1 MGGRPRTKGNR
12 GAAAASAATKD
23 SNTPFVA
30 TVTRGVFFHMK
41 KGRFTT
47 RQLALNAMLMAMC
60 TVLASVALKLGGNFK
75 LTFESVPI
83 HIGALL
89 FGPVDGMLIGGLGTF
104 IYQALFSGYGINAT
118 TLLWILPYVVC
129 GLSVGAYARRR
140 HFVLNRRQTTFIM
153 LVSELAITLLNTF
166 ALYVDSH
173 IFGYYS
179 AAFVFGTLSVR
190 LALCVAKGIVYGSIM
205 QSLIRPL
212 RRTVA

>member
-1 MGGRPRTKGNR
+1 
-12 GAAAASAATKD
+12 
-23 SNTPFVA
+23 
-30 TVTRGVFFHMK
+30 MK

-166 ALYVDSH
+166 ALLCGQPH
-173 IFGYYS
+173 IRLLLRCLCLRHPGRPPGAVRGQGHRLRQHNAVADK
-179 AAFVFGTLSVR
+179 AAQADGGARGSGGKREGPAPERTGT
-190 LALCVAKGIVYGSIM
+190 GS
-205 QSLIRPL
+205 
-212 RRTVA
+212 

>member
-1 MGGRPRTKGNR
+1 
-12 GAAAASAATKD
+12 
-23 SNTPFVA
+23 
-30 TVTRGVFFHMK
+30 MK
-41 KGRFTT
+41 KSFAV
-47 RQLALNAMLMAMC
+47 RQLALNAVLAAVC
-60 TVLASVALKLGGNFK
+60 TVLAGLSLKIGGNLK
-75 LTFESVPI
+75 ISFESLPV

-179 AAFVFGTLSVR
+179 AAFVFGTLAVR